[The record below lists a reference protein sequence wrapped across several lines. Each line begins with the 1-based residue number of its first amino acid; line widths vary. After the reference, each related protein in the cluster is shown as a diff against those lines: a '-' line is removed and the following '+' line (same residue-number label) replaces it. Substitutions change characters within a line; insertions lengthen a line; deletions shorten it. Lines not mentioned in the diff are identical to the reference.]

1 MFYLLSILFI
11 FKNLFYLY
19 NKESLDTRFYQ
30 KDIRSMSFL
39 PFFYYLLSFFYP
51 IWIVFGIFTDYQNI
65 FYILLLINVLKFPLY
80 HLSNIFYNKYLKIN
94 PIISIVTLLILLY
107 AKFL

>member
-11 FKNLFYLY
+11 FKNIFYLS
-19 NKESLDTRFYQ
+19 NKESLNTRFYQ

-39 PFFYYLLSFFYP
+39 PFSYYLLSFFYP
-51 IWIVFGIFTDYQNI
+51 IWIVFGLFSDYQNI
-65 FYILLLINVLKFPLY
+65 FYILLAINVLKFPIY
-80 HLSNIFYNKYLKIN
+80 HLSKSLYNKYLMIY

>member
-1 MFYLLSILFI
+1 MFYLLSIFFI
-11 FKNLFYLY
+11 FKNIFYLS
-19 NKESLDTRFYQ
+19 NKESLDTRFYK

-39 PFFYYLLSFFYP
+39 PFFYYLLSIFYP
-51 IWIVFGIFTDYQNI
+51 IWIVFGLFTEYQNI
-65 FYILLLINVLKFPLY
+65 FYILLAINVLKFPIY
-80 HLSNIFYNKYLKIN
+80 HVSGIIYNKYLTVY